1 MSKRPIG
8 FSTGTFFKFLNPVS
22 KEAIAFVQEL
32 GSDTVE
38 INWHQ
43 IADRPEKNIG
53 EKIDWS
59 FKFVSIHLPVDM
71 SDDNGIFMTT
81 GILSRVYRIFIQ
93 CYSFGYAVIHPNLI
107 TNWNNFNLLLNHN
120 FPLPLAIENMDD
132 RKKSFKDLPSLLEFF
147 RKYPSIG
154 LVFDVN
160 HWIVNGNSASSI
172 SRTLQTL
179 ISSGVKLVGIHLSG
193 TGFHKPLF
201 KTLNTEE
208 IVKSLCVIP
217 HTIPIIIESIFESP
231 DEPAQELAFVRK
243 HLKT

>member
-32 GSDTVE
+32 GPDTVE
-38 INWHQ
+38 LNWHH

-53 EKIDWS
+53 RKIDWS

-71 SDDNGIFMTT
+71 SDDNGIFATT
-81 GILSRVYRIFIQ
+81 GILSRAYRLFIQ
-93 CYSFGYAVIHPNLI
+93 CYSFGYAVIHPDLI

-120 FPLPLAIENMDD
+120 FSLPLAIENMDD

-147 RKYPSIG
+147 RKYPAIG

-160 HWIVNGNSASSI
+160 HWVVNGNSISSI
-172 SRTLQTL
+172 SKTLQIL
-179 ISSGVKLVGIHLSG
+179 ISSGVRLAGIHLSG
-193 TGFHKPLF
+193 AGFHEPLF
-201 KTLNTEE
+201 KTPHAEE
-208 IVKSLCVIP
+208 IVRSLHVIP
-217 HTIPIIIESIFESP
+217 HTTPIIIESIFENR

-243 HLKT
+243 HLEA